1 MHATG
6 KARRH
11 VGKWMEVG
19 VIKAFEEGP
28 SRFWTSEL
36 ALFSVKEKDDP
47 HWWRQ
52 SLLREG
58 YGKDKLL

>member
-1 MHATG
+1 
-6 KARRH
+6 
-11 VGKWMEVG
+11 MEVG